1 MVSIS
6 MHYRLGGPHIK
17 WPLSMWSPLA
27 HSHFLFFLYIYILS
41 LSLSSF
47 SWTFMCPILLFL
59 SFFYGPSCV
68 QLFFS
73 KVEPAPSLVR
83 MAPVAGC
90 LPISPTLGLLC
101 LTTPKA
107 KCVMSVSLSVSHQLG
122 VPSVQSVW
130 FSYSQAP
137 YVPCS
142 FNPNLEMVSDKNTRR
157 CILTREHVLSFY
169 WFSIKF
175 FLLFFKSSGYLPVV
189 LVYGHKLDH
198 GRFSS
203 CSHDW

>member
-1 MVSIS
+1 M
-6 MHYRLGGPHIK
+6 R
-17 WPLSMWSPLA
+17 PLVHEEPTSSLLLSLFSLFFFQSFFFSPL
-27 HSHFLFFLYIYILS
+27 FFGFFLLDLHVSNSFFIYI
-41 LSLSSF
+41 
-47 SWTFMCPILLFL
+47 WTFMCSTLFL
-59 SFFYGPSCV
+59 
-68 QLFFS
+68 S

-130 FSYSQAP
+130 FSFSQAP

-142 FNPNLEMVSDKNTRR
+142 FNNNLEMVSDKNTRR

>member
-1 MVSIS
+1 MVWRHAYNAASVHVES
-6 MHYRLGGPHIK
+6 ASS
-17 WPLSMWSPLA
+17 LSLPFLSL
-27 HSHFLFFLYIYILS
+27 LFFLLYIFFTHI
-41 LSLSSF
+41 F
-47 SWTFMCPILLFL
+47 SLFL
-59 SFFYGPSCV
+59 FIF
-68 QLFFS
+68 FFS
-73 KVEPAPSLVR
+73 LFSFLFSMEEPAPSLVR
-83 MAPVAGC
+83 NEPITGC
-90 LPISPTLGLLC
+90 SPISPTLGLLC

-198 GRFSS
+198 GRFSG